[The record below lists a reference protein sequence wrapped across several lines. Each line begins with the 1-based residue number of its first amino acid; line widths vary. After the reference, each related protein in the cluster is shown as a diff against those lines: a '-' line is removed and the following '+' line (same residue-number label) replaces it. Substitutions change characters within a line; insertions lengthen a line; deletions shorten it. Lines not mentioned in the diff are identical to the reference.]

1 MAKLYKDYFDIDPK
15 YYSSVTKTLIEQGEV
30 DWKHFYPHDTFMKLL
45 ETTYRVLSGAASR
58 SIWVE
63 GSYGSGKSYAALTL
77 KCMLDAPDSEVE
89 AYFNDYGLRQDLR
102 DKLISVKNSG
112 KILTIH
118 RVGSAGIDT
127 DLELILAVQQSI
139 MAALRENGIE
149 HQGDAAMK
157 DAFLSWVSDSANRAY
172 FDALISKDQYV
183 FKFGGM
189 NADTVVNRLTTGTA
203 DQIESMM
210 SDVMTVLKEAGQF
223 GLLKDVNSMADWIKS
238 VIDENQLSAIV
249 FVWDEFSEYFLTH
262 PVALTGFQTLIEI
275 SESHPFYFVIVAHM
289 SDGLFSDSDTR
300 KKTLDRFEPP
310 VKIELPDNMAFR
322 LMAQAM
328 KENSDPVVSK
338 IWQKDKAAL
347 NDELVDVRNVITTS
361 SRRSATAG
369 PKTML
374 SDTDLQ
380 GIVPIHPYAALV
392 LKYIATVF
400 HSNQRSM
407 FDFIKNNDMEGARG
421 FQWYI
426 NHFGPEDDQYL
437 LTIDLLWDFFY
448 GKEQSG
454 LNDDVRGVL
463 DNYRMLQSDR
473 LFPEEQRVLKT
484 VLLLQAISLR
494 ATGNDLLIPNDQNVD
509 LAYSGTEW
517 SKGRA
522 LAIANGLIDKKILFR
537 KPIGGGKF
545 EFTVASLTSGDNIEP
560 HRRDVIK
567 ETRTQS
573 LIVSG
578 GLMDAIVF
586 PDAIRGRFLTEGTG
600 YNSISSA
607 QTKLNAAFRPER
619 FKVVVTFAMDDTE
632 AQQIRQHILKTVNS
646 PGNDFLFIETLT
658 PMGADLYNR
667 YVDNMAFSRYFA
679 RQDKD
684 QARHYQNQAAE
695 DLKEWQSKISHGA
708 FMLYTPDHKSGSRK
722 ADLSDL
728 QQALRDLNRKTYYY
742 GLEQYALNSTMY
754 GVWQLP
760 NGALCGITETLTSA
774 YKNSNVNMSFET
786 ALKGAWKVDK
796 YWEDPDKQNLT
807 IVHIKKRVMEIV
819 DAGFNSGAGE
829 VSISAI
835 WDELERAPFGF
846 MPSSVA
852 ALVMGFVLKEY
863 VKPEYFWSDHSNSG
877 VMDAE
882 KMKNMIAATISERVN
897 HAKNYREPYIRIMS
911 PQLRSFLT
919 CTQTVFRIPAAQ
931 CSSVESARDQVR
943 LRMKG
948 FDFPI
953 WCIKYSLNDE
963 QITSSKELIE
973 QVIDR
978 YTGIANTANSSK
990 ATANESSL
998 AEEIGSTVINRP
1010 EVVAD
1015 LSHLMTSEQCRKGM
1029 LGYIS
1034 IFRDG
1039 ILPELASKIGD
1050 GGNYLSEVKK
1060 KFSAS
1065 DANWVWSVSTADER
1079 ISDVILEYQIIA
1091 ESNKSLPKST
1101 SLRETINA
1109 WNARTNQIR
1118 IPYEAVAKS
1127 TGDLGPFLRQLYF
1140 MKQSN
1145 VIQEQHKQ
1153 EFYDL
1158 LLTQRENFDRFYR
1171 DQLPYFVQDAGSFLG
1186 DMDTE
1191 DIAELYAGFPTGQFT
1206 KSKSDYYKFVQSEI
1220 EKFQKSQWR
1229 KRLRDFWF
1237 AKTKT
1242 KDPVDWSEK
1251 FETPILCMFNDSE
1264 RPAARANFRIISS
1277 SSPAEKEAQAAMDFL
1292 EHASFYDTLNDEA
1305 ARNKCFMERIV
1316 GSYSVLLHDVSAIRR
1331 ELVSK
1336 AHDRVYDWMD
1346 NSSIRNIL
1354 AKMFERQYKLTGCDH
1369 AMDLIEKMDAE
1380 ALRKYLRDRIMDDPE
1395 FGMQILK
1402 GESGESD

>member
-77 KCMLDAPDSEVE
+77 KCMLDAPDSEVV
-89 AYFNDYGLRQDLR
+89 AYFDDYGLRHDLR

-149 HQGDAAMK
+149 HQGDASMK
-157 DAFLSWVSDSANRAY
+157 DAFLSWVEDSANKTY
-172 FDALISKDQYV
+172 FNALISKDQYV

-189 NADTVVNRLTTGTA
+189 DADAVVNRLLNGTS
-203 DQIESMM
+203 DQIESTM

-223 GLLKDVNSMADWIKS
+223 GLFKDVNSMADWIKS

-289 SDGLFSDSDTR
+289 SDGLFSDNDTR

-328 KENSDPVVSK
+328 KENSDPVISK
-338 IWQKDKAAL
+338 TWHKDKAEL
-347 NDELVDVRNVITTS
+347 NDELVEVRNVITAS
-361 SRRSATAG
+361 SRRNATAG

-374 SDTDLQ
+374 SDKDLQ

-407 FDFIKNNDMEGARG
+407 FDFIKNNDMEGSKG

-426 NHFGPEDDQYL
+426 NHFGPDDDELL

-473 LFPEEQRVLKT
+473 LLPEEQRVLKT
-484 VLLLQAISLR
+484 ILLLQAISLR
-494 ATGNDLLIPNDQNVD
+494 ATGNDLLTPNDQNVD
-509 LAYSGTEW
+509 LAFSGPVW
-517 SKGRA
+517 PKGKA

-560 HRRDVIK
+560 HRREVIK
-567 ETRTQS
+567 DTKTQS
-573 LIVSG
+573 PIVSG
-578 GLMDAIVF
+578 SLMDAVVV
-586 PDAIRGRFLTEGTG
+586 PDAIRGRFLVEGAG
-600 YNSISSA
+600 FNGMNSA
-607 QTKLNAAFRPER
+607 QTNLNKAFRPER
-619 FKVVVTFAMDDTE
+619 FKVVITFAMDDTE
-632 AQQIRQHILKTVNS
+632 AQQIRQYIMKTVNH
-646 PGNDFLFIETLT
+646 PGNDFIFIETLT

-667 YVDNMAFSRYFA
+667 YVENMVFSRYFA

-684 QARHYQNQAAE
+684 QARHYQTQAAD

-708 FMLYTPDHKSGSRK
+708 FMLYDSDHKNGSRK

-728 QQALRDLNRKTYYY
+728 QQSLRELNRKTYFY
-742 GLEQYALNSTMY
+742 GLDQYSLNTTMY
-754 GVWQLP
+754 TMYQLP
-760 NGALCGITETLTSA
+760 FGVQCGITETLSGA
-774 YKNSNVNMSFET
+774 YKNTNAKMSFEN
-786 ALKGAWKVDK
+786 ALKGAWKIEE
-796 YWEDPDKQNLT
+796 YWKDPDKQSLP
-807 IVHIKKRVMEIV
+807 IVHIKKRVIEIV
-819 DAGFNSGAGE
+819 EAGFNSGAGE

-835 WDELERAPFGF
+835 WDELEKAPFGF

-877 VMDAE
+877 VMDAD
-882 KMKNMIAATISERVN
+882 KMKTLIASTISQRVTP
-897 HAKNYREPYIRIMS
+897 AKNYREPFIRIMS

-919 CTQTVFRIPAAQ
+919 CTQKVFRIPAAQ

-953 WCIKYSLNDE
+953 WCIKHSLKDE
-963 QITSSKELIE
+963 QLSCSVELVE

-990 ATANESSL
+990 ATATESNL
-998 AEEIGSTVINRP
+998 AEEIGNAALTTP
-1010 EVVAD
+1010 EVVEE
-1015 LSHLMTSEQCRKGM
+1015 LSRLITSEQCRKGM
-1029 LGYIS
+1029 LAYIATY
-1034 IFRDG
+1034 RDG
-1039 ILPELASKIGD
+1039 ILPRLASEIGD
-1050 GGNYLSEVKK
+1050 GGSYITEVKK

-1091 ESNKSLPKST
+1091 ESNKSLPKCT
-1101 SLRETINA
+1101 TLRETVSA
-1109 WNARTNQIR
+1109 WNSRTNQIR
-1118 IPYEAVAKS
+1118 IPYEAIAKS

-1145 VIQEQHKQ
+1145 VIQEQYKQ

-1158 LLTQRENFDRFYR
+1158 LLTQRESFDRFYR

-1186 DMDTE
+1186 EMDSQ
-1191 DIAELYAGFPTGQFT
+1191 DIADLYSGFPTGQFT
-1206 KSKSDYYKFVQSEI
+1206 KTKSDYYKFVQSEI
-1220 EKFQKSQWR
+1220 EKFQKGQWR
-1229 KRLRDFWF
+1229 KRLRDLWF
-1237 AKTKT
+1237 SKTKT
-1242 KDPVDWSEK
+1242 KDPVDWSDK
-1251 FETPILCMFNDSE
+1251 YETPILCMFDDAE
-1264 RPAARANFRIISS
+1264 RPTAKTHFRVITS
-1277 SSPAEKEAQAAMDFL
+1277 SSPAEKDAQAAMDYL
-1292 EHASFYDTLNDEA
+1292 EHADFYGHLNEEDI
-1305 ARNKCFMERIV
+1305 RNKCFMERIV
-1316 GSYSVLLHDVSAIRR
+1316 GRYSVLLQDVSKIRS

-1336 AHDRVYDWMD
+1336 AHDRIYDWMD
-1346 NSSIRNIL
+1346 NSSIRNLL
-1354 AKMFERQYKLTGCDH
+1354 AQMFERQYKLTGCDH
-1369 AMDLIEKMDAE
+1369 AMDLIDKMDTE
-1380 ALRKYLRDRIMDDPE
+1380 ALRRYLRERIMDDPE

-1402 GESGESD
+1402 GETDNHS